1 MSALF
6 AEFGAAN
13 LRPLLDGAILT
24 LYLVAMSGFFG
35 TIIGLVFGMARVAP
49 FGPVRWVAA
58 AYVNFIRGQPV
69 LIILLFLYYAIPL
82 MVPSA
87 TFARGPTAII
97 GLSVYAGAY
106 IAEIVRGAIES
117 VPRGQGEAASA
128 LGMGYLLRYRYVVL
142 PQAMKVAVPPSIGF
156 LISLVKASS
165 LVSVINYVELT
176 KAGAIVSNL
185 NQEPLVTFLVV
196 AALYFALSY
205 PIALF
210 GRWYERRLV

>member
-1 MSALF
+1 
-6 AEFGAAN
+6 
-13 LRPLLDGAILT
+13 
-24 LYLVAMSGFFG
+24 
-35 TIIGLVFGMARVAP
+35 
-49 FGPVRWVAA
+49 
-58 AYVNFIRGQPV
+58 
-69 LIILLFLYYAIPL
+69 
-82 MVPSA
+82 VPSA